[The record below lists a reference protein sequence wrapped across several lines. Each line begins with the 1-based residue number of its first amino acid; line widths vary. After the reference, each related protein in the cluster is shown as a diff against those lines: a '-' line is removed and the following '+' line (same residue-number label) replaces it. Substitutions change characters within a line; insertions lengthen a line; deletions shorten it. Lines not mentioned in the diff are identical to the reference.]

1 MANKR
6 RIILY
11 IISFSLAFIIAFSEV
26 ITYLTHTNET
36 NIGKCVQLLKAV
48 AYIMFIAIYSFYF
61 KSKQNDKRIL
71 KGSMFVFI
79 LLIFWNIF
87 KIVRWNTNDDFS
99 AEIMW
104 YLYYIPIIFIPI
116 SYFYLFISLSFF
128 HSIKKRIVVF
138 SILITGILLALLVLT
153 NHWHNYVFKIGI
165 DDYTYNF
172 GYYIVVG
179 FITAVVIASFAL
191 AILSALRQKAAT
203 KKGLIALF
211 TETALIILFYILYFF
226 KVTKDLPVIDDI
238 TAITTIYLLLL
249 NNTMIYAGLLPVSL
263 EHRNIF
269 YKSNLRLVLTDDN
282 GNIFDKTKSLS
293 NIDKNIIDTMKDK
306 NSIMD
311 DTILITK
318 KKILNGYIYSEKD
331 LTSIIQ
337 LKNNIEENKKN
348 LEERLKLK
356 IKSKE
361 LSESIIKEKYRNEVY
376 AIFNSMVKEL
386 TKDIKFIEETR
397 EDDQLKLKQISL
409 ILIYLKR
416 TCIFSVFKD
425 ANELRPADDLT
436 LALHE
441 VIEYL
446 KKMDINCNILFYEK
460 ELTNKNVLDIYTGLY
475 SLIFLAIKNNYK
487 DLFIRINK
495 KNNIFEIIMSIEGAN
510 YIEGLDNQIIDD
522 TTLIVKKVIA

>member
-11 IISFSLAFIIAFSEV
+11 IISFGLAFVFALTEIIIYINHKS
-26 ITYLTHTNET
+26 ET
-36 NIGKCVQLLKAV
+36 NINDSVQLLKAV
-48 AYIMFIAIYSFYF
+48 AYISFIAIYSFYF

-79 LLIFWNIF
+79 LLIMWNIV
-87 KIVRWNTNDDFS
+87 KITRWNTKDDFS

-128 HSIKKRIVVF
+128 HSAKKRFVVF
-138 SILITGILLALLVLT
+138 SILITGILLSILVIT
-153 NHWHNYVFKIGI
+153 NHWHNFVFKLGI
-165 DDYTYNF
+165 DDYSYNF
-172 GYYIVVG
+172 GYYIIVSFVSL
-179 FITAVVIASFAL
+179 VVIASLVL
-191 AILSALRQKAAT
+191 AILSALNQKAAT
-203 KKGLIALF
+203 RRGLIALF
-211 TETALIILFYILYFF
+211 VETALIIIYYVLYFF
-226 KVTKDLPVIDDI
+226 RFTKGLPVIDDI
-238 TAITTIYLLLL
+238 TSITTIYLLLL

-263 EHRNIF
+263 EHRKIF
-269 YKSNLRLVLTDDN
+269 YKSNLRLVLTDDY
-282 GNIFDKTKSLS
+282 GNIYDKTKSLS
-293 NIDKNIIDTMKDK
+293 NIDSNIISSMNDK
-306 NSIMD
+306 NNMMD
-311 DTILITK
+311 GNILITK

-331 LTSIIQ
+331 LSSIVQ
-337 LKNNIEENKKN
+337 LKNNIEESKKN

-356 IKSKE
+356 IKTKE

-376 AIFNSMVKEL
+376 DKFNSMVKEL

-397 EDDQLKLKQISL
+397 EDDQLKIKQISL

-425 ANELRPADDLT
+425 ANELRDSDDLT

-441 VIEYL
+441 VMEYL
-446 KKMDINCNILFYEK
+446 KKMDINCNILFVEK
-460 ELTNKNVLDIYTGLY
+460 TVTNKNVLDIYTGLY

-487 DLFIRINK
+487 DLFFKINK
-495 KNNIFEIIMSIEGAN
+495 LDNKFEIIMSIEGAN
-510 YIEGLDNQIIDD
+510 YIDGLDNQIIDD